1 MSDLISSSD
10 EDFDVVI
17 NDSLL
22 MDTELDGME
31 SKDSLHSLDSRRRL
45 ENKIAERQLLKDIQ
59 EFDFDI

>member
-22 MDTELDGME
+22 MDAELDSME